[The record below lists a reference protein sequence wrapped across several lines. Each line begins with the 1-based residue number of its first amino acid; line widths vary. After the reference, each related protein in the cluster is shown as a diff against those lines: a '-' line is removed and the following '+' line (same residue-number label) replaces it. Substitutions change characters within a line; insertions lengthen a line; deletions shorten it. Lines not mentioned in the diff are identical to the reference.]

1 MGAEKVVRHPVRDS
15 GSSFPVPILDFTP
28 LITDRTQ
35 LERVTETDL
44 SRHLLMV
51 SLYTGY
57 VKDKTAAYPLLV
69 GSPPVISNSRR
80 TSIQLLI
87 TRINIKLY
95 IT

>member
-1 MGAEKVVRHPVRDS
+1 MVRHPAWDS

-51 SLYTGY
+51 ALIYC
-57 VKDKTAAYPLLV
+57 VLKFKTAAYPLLV

-80 TSIQLLI
+80 TSMQL
-87 TRINIKLY
+87 
-95 IT
+95 